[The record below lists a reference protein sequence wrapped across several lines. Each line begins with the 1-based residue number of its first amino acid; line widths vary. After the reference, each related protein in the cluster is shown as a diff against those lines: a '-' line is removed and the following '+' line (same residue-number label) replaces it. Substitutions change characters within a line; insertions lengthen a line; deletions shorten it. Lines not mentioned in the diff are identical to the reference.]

1 MQHSRLAPSS
11 AARRVACPG
20 SRALEERYPEETESA
35 AAREGT
41 AAHWLAQRYLMG
53 KEDKRDF
60 APNGEMITDEMEDG
74 AELYE
79 RSIRSIVGDTA
90 RLHVEERVNIFG
102 VHPDCWGTPD
112 CWALVDNHLHVFDYK
127 FGFGYVDVFE
137 NWQLLEYALGI
148 AHDCDFEKVTMT
160 IIQPRCFTREG
171 KVRSWTISRDK
182 LFGYYLP
189 MLQISESETM
199 NNDADCVPN
208 PQCLHCKGRH
218 ACDALQKTVAWGFDV
233 IADHVSTELNAT
245 QTGVELRYLHRMSKL
260 LEARITGLEEQAR
273 SMIMR
278 GESVT
283 GYKLEPGSG
292 RDQWTCSAEEI
303 ITLGE
308 LLGLDLSKPQEA
320 ITPAQ
325 ARKLGIDDSVLAG
338 YVERISGKLKLVESN
353 AQKIFGGGY

>member
-1 MQHSRLAPSS
+1 MRHSRLAPSS
-11 AARRVACPG
+11 AARRVECPG

-60 APNGEMITDEMEDG
+60 APNGEMITDEMENG

-79 RSIRSIVGDTA
+79 SEIRRVVGDTVKL
-90 RLHVEERVNIFG
+90 RIEERVNIFG

-148 AHDCDFEKVTMT
+148 AHDCNFEKVTMT

-171 KVRSWTISRDK
+171 KVRSWTISRDR
-182 LFGYYLP
+182 LFQNYLP
-189 MLQISESETM
+189 MLQIAESKAME
-199 NNDADCVPN
+199 DGAECIPS
-208 PQCLHCKGRH
+208 PQCGYCKARH
-218 ACDALQKTVAWGFDV
+218 ACDALQKTVAFGFDV
-233 IADHVSTELNAT
+233 IAAHVSTELNAA
-245 QTGVELRYLHRMSKL
+245 QTGVELRYLHRMAKL

-278 GESVT
+278 GELVT
-283 GYKLEPGSG
+283 GYKLESAPGKD
-292 RDQWTCSAEEI
+292 RWTCSAQEV

-308 LLGLDLSKPQEA
+308 LLGVNLAKPLDA

-325 ARKLGIDDSVLAG
+325 SRKLGVDESVLAG
-338 YVERISGKLKLVESN
+338 YVERISGKLKLVENN
-353 AQKIFGGGY
+353 ARKIFDK